1 MGFEIIGLRKFSPA
15 YIANTFVHRIFGF
28 FWGGLKIQT
37 QASSNTLVKT
47 YILSLYLENFH
58 FGLRKF
64 SPAYIANTF
73 VHRIFGFFWGGL
85 KIQTQASSNTLVKT
99 YILSLYLENFHFGL
113 RKFSPA
119 YIANTFVHR
128 IFGIFVLG
136 FKIQTQGS
144 SNSL

>member
-1 MGFEIIGLRKFSPA
+1 MLLEP

-28 FWGGLKIQT
+28 FFL
-37 QASSNTLVKT
+37 
-47 YILSLYLENFH
+47 
-58 FGLRKF
+58 
-64 SPAYIANTF
+64 
-73 VHRIFGFFWGGL
+73 GL

-136 FKIQTQGS
+136 FKIQTQAS

>member
-1 MGFEIIGLRKFSPA
+1 MGVPLMLLEP

-37 QASSNTLVKT
+37 QASS
-47 YILSLYLENFH
+47 
-58 FGLRKF
+58 
-64 SPAYIANTF
+64 
-73 VHRIFGFFWGGL
+73 
-85 KIQTQASSNTLVKT
+85 TLVKT

-128 IFGIFVLG
+128 IFGIFILC
-136 FKIQTQGS
+136 FKIQTQAS